1 MASILTN
8 TGAMVALQTMRGINK
23 EMGTVQNQI
32 STGMKVGTA
41 KDNAATW
48 AIASVMRS
56 DVAGLKSVSES
67 LDVGRATVSVARV
80 ATESISELMEEVKA
94 KVLAAGDLTNED
106 SRTKLKTDIDNIAD
120 QIDTMLRS
128 ASFNGVNLIAE
139 VDEDGDFVVK
149 PAADAS
155 LDVVSSLK
163 RDAAGA
169 LTTET
174 IAVDTQNLGFS
185 ELEYVDAAGV
195 DQTLTEASIGAH
207 LKTLF
212 ATPANTIDLNEALS
226 KIEGLTAS
234 VIDAAA
240 DFGSKEKQIEIQA
253 NFVSKLTDAL
263 NQGIGALVDAD
274 MEEASAKLQALQV
287 QQQLGIQAMSI
298 ANQQPQ
304 NILSL
309 FR

>member
-56 DVAGLKSVSES
+56 DVAGLKSVAEN
-67 LDVGRATVSVARV
+67 LELGRSTISVARV
-80 ATESISELMEEVKA
+80 ATESIAELMNEVKE
-94 KVLAAGDLTNED
+94 KILAAGDLTNAD
-106 SRTKLKTDIDNIAD
+106 SKAKLTTDIANIAD
-120 QIDTMLRS
+120 QIDTMIRS
-128 ASFNGVNLIAE
+128 ASFNGVNLIGQVDDTGAFEE
-139 VDEDGDFVVK
+139 VDNDDYNII
-149 PAADAS
+149 
-155 LDVVSSLK
+155 SSLK
-163 RDAAGA
+163 RDSAGA
-169 LTTET
+169 LSTEA
-174 IAVDTQNLGFS
+174 INVASVDLGFFDLDGA
-185 ELEYVDAAGV
+185 EL
-195 DQTLTEASIGAH
+195 SIGEH
-207 LKTLF
+207 LQALDF
-212 ATPANTIDLNEALS
+212 ADIDDDLAAL
-226 KIEGLTAS
+226 EELMTA
-234 VIDAAA
+234 VINASA

-263 NQGIGALVDAD
+263 NQGIGSLVDAD

>member
-56 DVAGLKSVSES
+56 DVAGLKSVAEN
-67 LDVGRATVSVARV
+67 LELGRSTISVARV
-80 ATESISELMEEVKA
+80 ATESIAELMNEVKE
-94 KVLAAGDLTNED
+94 KLLAAGDLTNDD
-106 SRTKLKTDIDNIAD
+106 SKEKLETDIANIAD
-120 QIDTMLRS
+120 QIDTMIRS
-128 ASFNGVNLIAE
+128 ASFNGVNLIGQVA
-139 VDEDGDFVVK
+139 DTGDFE
-149 PAADAS
+149 AITDGE
-155 LDVVSSLK
+155 LDIISSLK
-163 RDAAGA
+163 RNASGE
-169 LTTET
+169 LSTET
-174 IAVDTQNLGFS
+174 ITVATVDLGQFTPDGGT
-185 ELEYVDAAGV
+185 VN
-195 DQTLTEASIGAH
+195 SIGEH
-207 LKTLF
+207 LKALDFTD
-212 ATPANTIDLNEALS
+212 IDEDLEAL
-226 KIEGLTAS
+226 EELMTA
-234 VIDAAA
+234 VINASA

-263 NQGIGALVDAD
+263 NQGIGSLVDAD